1 MFYAFFFIRLQVIVF
16 FSHILKEEIGKMV
29 FVIDFRVKISDTGKN
44 FFAMS
49 IMIAV
54 RRVVN

>member
-1 MFYAFFFIRLQVIVF
+1 
-16 FSHILKEEIGKMV
+16 MV
-29 FVIDFRVKISDTGKN
+29 FVIDFRIKISDTGEN

-49 IMIAV
+49 ITLAV

>member
-1 MFYAFFFIRLQVIVF
+1 
-16 FSHILKEEIGKMV
+16 MV
-29 FVIDFRVKISDTGKN
+29 FVIDFRVKISDTGEN

-54 RRVVN
+54 GRVVN

>member
-1 MFYAFFFIRLQVIVF
+1 
-16 FSHILKEEIGKMV
+16 MV
-29 FVIDFRVKISDTGKN
+29 FVIDFRVKISDTGEN

-49 IMIAV
+49 IMIHVAV

>member
-1 MFYAFFFIRLQVIVF
+1 
-16 FSHILKEEIGKMV
+16 MV
-29 FVIDFRVKISDTGKN
+29 FVIDFRVKISDPGEN